1 MNPLAILFR
10 MPHMCVVVL
19 ILILF
24 SSGVLSAEQIQDYP
38 PELQAKLQSALRLKG
53 IGYKPR
59 TERLLSNGRP
69 KYTNRLILEDSP
81 YLIQHAHNPV
91 NWFPWGAEAFE
102 KAKRE
107 GKPIF
112 LSIGYSTC
120 HWCHVME
127 RESFDNTEIAD
138 LLNQHFVSIKV
149 DRERRPDV
157 DNTYMTAVMMITGH
171 GGWPMSSFITSDG
184 KTFYGGTYFPREQFG
199 QLLKNIANAWQDKRG
214 ELLAMADRVA
224 AAVAE
229 TNVVAAHD
237 RRFDASLIDNA
248 IAEIIRRYD
257 PVHGGF
263 GQAPKFPNETMLFLL
278 IRAWEEG
285 AEQNVSNAL
294 KTTLTQ
300 MARGGLYDQ
309 IGGGFHR
316 YSTDSIWLIPHFEK
330 MLYNQAHLARIY
342 TQAFRLTGDWF
353 YRRVARQTLD
363 YVLREMTAPDGGFYS
378 ATDADSEGEEG
389 RFFVWQPE
397 QIIAV
402 LGAEDGSVF
411 MQLYG
416 VTEKG
421 NFEGHNILHL
431 SEGLEAFSAKQG
443 MPMKRLV
450 LFINEAGKKL
460 LNEREKR
467 IHPLR
472 DAKILTAW
480 NGMMISALAV
490 SGDAMDE
497 PRYVDAAIRAAKFLL
512 KHNVDEANALLRVHL
527 HGSSSIPATQE
538 DYAYLAQALIALYDV
553 TGEAHWLASAEAL
566 AKKMIAEFWDN
577 SAGGF
582 FMNRSKGRLMA
593 RPKDS
598 HDGAIP
604 SGNSVA
610 VRVLARLARRSPDP
624 LYNAKAAAILAAFS
638 DQIARSPGSFAYM
651 LMGAEELINGEQGS
665 RQYAALG
672 AVSVVGRVLPLAD
685 NSFQLVVD
693 LSIKQGW
700 HINSNQPLDKDL
712 IPTTLKLVDDTEKW
726 QLAKFDYPDPILKS
740 LGFQRERLALYEG
753 TIRLTA
759 RINKQSRNSVVI
771 PLELRLQACNDE
783 ACLAPE
789 TLNLRISTVG
799 AR

>member
-1 MNPLAILFR
+1 MNLPEKSFKTSIL
-10 MPHMCVVVL
+10 CVVMLIVMVFPPRVL
-19 ILILF
+19 W
-24 SSGVLSAEQIQDYP
+24 AEQTQDYS
-38 PELQAKLQSALRLKG
+38 PELQVELQSALRSKG
-53 IGYKPR
+53 LDYKPR
-59 TERLLSNGRP
+59 TEHLLSNGRP

-91 NWFPWGAEAFE
+91 NWFPWGPEAFE

-138 LLNQHFVSIKV
+138 LLNRYFISIKV

-157 DNTYMTAVMMITGH
+157 DNTYMQAVMMITGH
-171 GGWPMSSFITSDG
+171 GGWPMSSFLSSDG

-199 QLLKNIANAWQDKRG
+199 GLLKNIAGAWRDKRG
-214 ELLAMADRVA
+214 ELLAMAERVA
-224 AAVAE
+224 NAVAE
-229 TNVVAAHD
+229 TSVVAGHD
-237 RRFDASLIDNA
+237 RRFDASLIDKA
-248 IAEIIRRYD
+248 VAEIIRRYD

-278 IRAWEEG
+278 ARAWEKG
-285 AEQNVSNAL
+285 AVQKVSNVL
-294 KTTLTQ
+294 ETTLTQ
-300 MARGGLYDQ
+300 MAEGGLYDQ

-342 TQAFRLTGDWF
+342 TQAYRLSGNWF

-389 RFFVWQPE
+389 RFFVWTPQ
-397 QIIAV
+397 QITAV
-402 LGAEDGSVF
+402 LGADDGKVF
-411 MQLYG
+411 MRLYG
-416 VTEKG
+416 VTKRG
-421 NFEGHNILHL
+421 NFEGRNILYL
-431 SEGLEAFSAKQG
+431 PEGLEAFSAKQG
-443 MPMKRLV
+443 MPLKRLV
-450 LFINEAGKKL
+450 SFVNEAGKKL
-460 LNEREKR
+460 LQEREGR

-472 DAKILTAW
+472 DDKIITAW

-490 SGDAMDE
+490 SGEVLDE
-497 PRYVDAAIRAAKFLL
+497 PRYIDAAIRAAKFLL
-512 KHNVDEANALLRVHL
+512 KHNVDEAGALLRVHL
-527 HGSSSIPATQE
+527 HGSSSISATQE

-553 TGEAHWLASAEAL
+553 TGETHWLVSAEAL
-566 AKKMIAEFWDN
+566 AKTMSTEFWDN

-582 FMNRSKGRLMA
+582 FMNRAKGRLMA

-610 VRVLARLARRSPDP
+610 VRVLARLARRSPNP

-651 LMGAEELINGEQGS
+651 LMGAEDLINGERGS

-672 AVSVVGRVLPLAD
+672 MVSVVGRVLPLAD
-685 NSFQLVVD
+685 NSLQLVVD
-693 LSIKQGW
+693 LSIKPGW

-712 IPTTLKLVDDTEKW
+712 IPTTLKLTDDAEKW
-726 QLAKFDYPDPILKS
+726 QLAKFDYPEPLLKS

-759 RINKQSRNSVVI
+759 RINESSRSSVVI
-771 PLELRLQACNDE
+771 PLTLQ
-783 ACLAPE
+783 L
-789 TLNLRISTVG
+789 
-799 AR
+799 